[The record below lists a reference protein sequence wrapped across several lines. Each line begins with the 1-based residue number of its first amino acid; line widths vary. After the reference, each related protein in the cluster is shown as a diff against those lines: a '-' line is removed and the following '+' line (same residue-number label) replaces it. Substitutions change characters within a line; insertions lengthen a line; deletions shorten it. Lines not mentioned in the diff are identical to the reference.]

1 MSNKF
6 HVFLNEGA
14 ESINIARLQHLE
26 SLDLNLV
33 GKRVLEVGAGVGRL
47 TSFFEALNCS
57 ILTTD
62 GRAENVN
69 EIRLHHPERQ
79 AAVVDLETATNL
91 AHLGSF
97 DVVFCYGTLYHLSN
111 PEQAIRA
118 LGSVCQEMIL
128 LETCVTPGYE
138 LEIHPLYEDKDNPNQ
153 AVSGTGCRPTRS
165 WVVETLKKYFEFA
178 YLTTHQPAHPDF
190 DLQWEPG
197 LEKKLH
203 RAVFVGSRQPLSSEK
218 LTETIATYQTYDP
231 DNYQIV
237 LDVGAQVISYSIQH
251 DFVLIRID
259 RQSHEQEENLTFVRK
274 DQLHTMPDLEQH
286 IRTLEPELLIALAEK
301 IAEHEPLDL
310 APGWQFNSGW
320 NSQKMTVQL
329 RRMVWDEIK
338 RRSLNSRIPFTW
350 YDDLKFFLHLG
361 NDLSSQLF
369 VEGRY
374 DPNEFYFLNQLL
386 SSGMTVIDLGANE
399 GLYTLF
405 AAKQVGDS
413 GIVLAFEPSLREFKR
428 LQDNLALNEEIT
440 NVQTFQV
447 GLSNNSDIQLL
458 KVAADDHSGQNTLG
472 DFAYEGVACLNT
484 ETVTVRRLDDVLEE
498 LAVEAVDVIK
508 IDVEGAEHRVFEGAR
523 KTLERDRPLILFE
536 LVDQALQKQNS
547 SSKELLSYLRD
558 LGYEIFAWGEFMGL
572 PIKTMRE
579 SLPDGNLIAAH
590 PSKSWNMLSEAEQA
604 PLTQV
609 ELGKTQV
616 ALEQKRDKLQVTQQ
630 EVVQLQSQLSQLQN
644 ELQFT
649 KDRFEETKVE
659 LQQNKE
665 MKEQVQKVLGNQ
677 IAAMESSKF
686 WKLRNQWIA
695 LRKRLRL
702 FK

>member
-1 MSNKF
+1 
-6 HVFLNEGA
+6 
-14 ESINIARLQHLE
+14 
-26 SLDLNLV
+26 
-33 GKRVLEVGAGVGRL
+33 
-47 TSFFEALNCS
+47 
-57 ILTTD
+57 
-62 GRAENVN
+62 
-69 EIRLHHPERQ
+69 
-79 AAVVDLETATNL
+79 
-91 AHLGSF
+91 
-97 DVVFCYGTLYHLSN
+97 
-111 PEQAIRA
+111 
-118 LGSVCQEMIL
+118 
-128 LETCVTPGYE
+128 
-138 LEIHPLYEDKDNPNQ
+138 
-153 AVSGTGCRPTRS
+153 
-165 WVVETLKKYFEFA
+165 
-178 YLTTHQPAHPDF
+178 
-190 DLQWEPG
+190 
-197 LEKKLH
+197 
-203 RAVFVGSRQPLSSEK
+203 
-218 LTETIATYQTYDP
+218 
-231 DNYQIV
+231 
-237 LDVGAQVISYSIQH
+237 
-251 DFVLIRID
+251 
-259 RQSHEQEENLTFVRK
+259 
-274 DQLHTMPDLEQH
+274 MPDLEQH

-405 AAKQVGDS
+405 VAKQVGDS
-413 GIVLAFEPSLREFKR
+413 GSILSFEPSLREFQR
-428 LQDNLALNEEIT
+428 LQDNLALNKEIT
-440 NVQTFQV
+440 NVQTFQIA
-447 GLSNNSDIQLL
+447 LSNTSGTQVL
-458 KVAADDHSGQNTLG
+458 KVAAADHSGQNTLG
-472 DFAYEGVACLNT
+472 DFTYEGVACLNT

-498 LAVEAVDVIK
+498 LAVQAVDVIK

-590 PSKSWNMLSEAEQA
+590 PSKSWNMLSEAEQS

-686 WKLRNQWIA
+686 WQVRNQWIA

-702 FK
+702 PE